1 MFLFL
6 MNGLIIGRVEWDKTW
21 LAISEGDHL
30 WAFTCFCCTSNAGLL
45 SECFVLT
52 IMGSHSLSS
61 LGENCFI
68 ILDLIF
74 RAC

>member
-6 MNGLIIGRVEWDKTW
+6 MNGLIIGRAEWDKIW
-21 LAISEGDHL
+21 FAISEGDHM
-30 WAFTCFCCTSNAGLL
+30 WALMSFCCTSNAGLL
-45 SECFVLT
+45 SECSVLT
-52 IMGSHSLSS
+52 VMGSHSLSS
-61 LGENCFI
+61 LGENFFI